1 MQAGE
6 GKIAYFDCSSGIA
19 GNMVLGALI
28 DAGLDAAYLKNELRK
43 LRVTSYKL
51 QVKNTKRGSV
61 RGTQL
66 EVLTKPKHH
75 HRHLKD
81 ILKII
86 NKSKLSKEVKKL
98 SSRIFKR
105 LAEAEAK
112 VHGEPIDHVHFHEVG
127 AVDAIID
134 IVGTAIGLEK
144 LGIQKVY
151 CSPIPTGK
159 GKIKCAHGTLP
170 IPAPATA
177 ELLKKSQVPIYGTD
191 IKGELVTPTGA
202 AIVTTIA
209 SGFGDIP
216 RLRLE
221 AIGQGAGSR
230 IYPTL
235 PNLLRVYIGESLV
248 PSERDA
254 VVQIEANIDD
264 MDPKGYDKVIAGLM
278 KAGALDAYTIPVL
291 MKKHRAGVNLVV
303 LCPPHNR
310 HPIVTRIFDLTTT
323 FGVRVYL
330 VAREKLSRKFK
341 TVKTRYGKARV
352 KVGLLGQDVKTV
364 APEFEDYKRM
374 SKKHHIPIQHAYK
387 EVISAFAPS
396 RQKIYSRKDAK
407 TQRKTLCY
415 N

>member
-1 MQAGE
+1 M
-6 GKIAYFDCSSGIA
+6 KIAYFDCSSGIA

-28 DAGLDAAYLKNELRK
+28 DAGLGTAYLKNELRK
-43 LRVTSYKL
+43 LQVTGYKL
-51 QVKNTKRGSV
+51 QVKKTKRNQLRS
-61 RGTQL
+61 THL
-66 EVLTKPKHH
+66 EVLTKPEHH

-177 ELLKKSQVPIYGTD
+177 ELLKSRQVPIYGGGV
-191 IKGELVTPTGA
+191 KGELVTPTGA

-209 SGFGDIP
+209 SSFGDIP
-216 RLRLE
+216 RIKLE

-235 PNLLRVYIGESLV
+235 PNLLRVYIGESLI

-291 MKKHRAGVNLVV
+291 MKKQRQGVQLVV
-303 LCPPHNR
+303 LCTPENR

-352 KVGLLGQDVKTV
+352 KVGLLGQEVKTV
-364 APEFEDYKRM
+364 APEYEDYKRLA
-374 SKKHHIPIQHAYK
+374 KKHSIPLRRAYQ
-387 EVISAFAPS
+387 EILSAFAP
-396 RQKIYSRKDAK
+396 
-407 TQRKTLCY
+407 
-415 N
+415 

>member
-1 MQAGE
+1 M
-6 GKIAYFDCSSGIA
+6 KTAYFDCSSGIA
-19 GNMVLGALI
+19 GNMVLGALV
-28 DAGLDAAYLKNELRK
+28 DAGLDQAYLKKQLK
-43 LRVTSYKL
+43 TLDIGHWTLDIKKV
-51 QVKNTKRGSV
+51 KRGQL
-61 RGTQL
+61 RGTHL
-66 EVLTKPKHH
+66 EVETKPEHH
-75 HRHLKD
+75 HRRLKD

-86 NKSKLSKEVKKL
+86 NKSKLSKEVKQL
-98 SSRIFKR
+98 SSRIFKC

-112 VHGEPIDHVHFHEVG
+112 VHGEPIDDVHFHEVG

-177 ELLKKSQVPIYGTD
+177 ELLKSRQVPIYSGGVD
-191 IKGELVTPTGA
+191 GELVTPTGT

-209 SGFGDIP
+209 SSFGDIP
-216 RLRLE
+216 RIRLE
-221 AIGQGAGSR
+221 AIGQGAGSS

-235 PNLLRVYIGESLV
+235 PNLLRVYIGESLI

-254 VVQIEANIDD
+254 VVNIEANIDD

-291 MKKHRAGVNLVV
+291 MKKHRTGVQLVV
-303 LCPPHNR
+303 LCTPHNR
-310 HPIVTRIFDLTTT
+310 HLIVTRIFDLTTT

-330 VAREKLSRKFK
+330 VAREKLARKFK
-341 TVKTRYGKARV
+341 TVKTKYGKARF
-352 KVGLLGQDVKTV
+352 KVGLLGLDVMTF
-364 APEFEDYKRM
+364 APELEYYKRLA
-374 SKKHHIPIQHAYK
+374 KKHRIPIQKAYT
-387 EVISAFAPS
+387 EI
-396 RQKIYSRKDAK
+396 I
-407 TQRKTLCY
+407 KTLTPS
-415 N
+415 